1 MATGMSASV
10 AVRLLWSCESE
21 KDTLR
26 STMINNLCL
35 RRFLSTDLNVMLR
48 KENIVNRFFF
58 FSRKQAGQ
66 SSKVWLMC
74 ARADR
79 PKIEEAGS
87 YRSLILFKSAP
98 LLCTTSCISH
108 STLELHKLEH
118 RANSAIHV
126 MWYET
131 CLLFNGPDGGEE
143 GGGVRGRGGGEEKSL
158 LLTQHYFY
166 ESIRK

>member
-58 FSRKQAGQ
+58 FQ
-66 SSKVWLMC
+66 
-74 ARADR
+74 
-79 PKIEEAGS
+79 EAG
-87 YRSLILFKSAP
+87 RSKFK
-98 LLCTTSCISH
+98 
-108 STLELHKLEH
+108 
-118 RANSAIHV
+118 
-126 MWYET
+126 
-131 CLLFNGPDGGEE
+131 
-143 GGGVRGRGGGEEKSL
+143 GVVNVRPGR
-158 LLTQHYFY
+158 
-166 ESIRK
+166 